1 MDLQWV
7 PPSSAFAPSPSG
19 PSPHR
24 SPHKRQ
30 DPIPTFSDPL
40 LSNLS
45 PSSTLEALQASTDV
59 PPASQNAVYESI
71 TAASSSERALAIRA
85 ATAGKQLKE
94 WYKEIQAWDW
104 PESHNGF
111 ESLGSDE
118 TLSAQEVE
126 AERMQE
132 CWGSLPAQMVL
143 EYDRRIED
151 IRDDMLA
158 LELDQL
164 KIHIRNVHLLST
176 SNRQFGAE
184 PNSFTEAY
192 GNSTLLD
199 DFTAIVTTTILQALP
214 VISRLE
220 ALMGVWDARLA
231 VLRTVPAF
239 TDALAHAQ
247 REMAAAWKVLEDDM
261 ESQNPE
267 HTTGDGGQILKAE
280 LESRIRE
287 LGQLLDYMLD
297 WLEGRPDTLPDKWVN
312 DLERLEGDFCD
323 WAVEVEKRAIDRQLK
338 WQRSFDGEFPKEDA
352 ANLIPQAW
360 IEESRE
366 AVLSQNVLVQNDG
379 AFATPALVFHPDTS
393 PTLDLYTDGA
403 NNDQLSR
410 YSHRP
415 VPLNLQQHRR
425 NQSDAPSELSS
436 TASVPGSATSDY
448 FSNMSSPEI
457 HDASRTEYFEV
468 GSPVEVVTPGLPRSE
483 SRTSQETVT
492 RQASPFAPKDYYHTV
507 ITSPSRSRASTMSP
521 EPTIQENGGL
531 VAPFDEYDDNL
542 TDDWANNRPQANPFP
557 SAFELQTAADA
568 QTPVHEQP
576 PKDGVCQVAGDAQA
590 PFYTKPRHRFEE
602 VVDLSPGNTPVKII
616 RRKTTEAV
624 SSTATPQA
632 FRTPKADGELQ
643 AVNLPATPHA
653 DGTALETPRE
663 TTKLEGDKLPTTPK
677 ANRTPMASPSKSM
690 DEQLEARISSILT
703 DIPVDIRLS
712 RGLGAGTTR
721 SPAKSTAN
729 ATKKTPPARLG
740 RSQTAVPSPN
750 TMMLTPADQ
759 KGPRAR
765 NGDSEV
771 KVYHLHQSGQGA
783 PIKLFVR
790 LVGENGERV
799 MVRIGGGWAD
809 LAEYLKE
816 YAIHHGRRTVSGGRF
831 DIQGLPHSQSSSPTT
846 TLGSLSNQQTPGSRP
861 DSPTVGYSARRSN
874 DVRPAS
880 RGSEMSRRSW
890 TGDNSPSLGLAGPKT
905 RKAAVSP
912 NKQAWVDTMMEKARS
927 GSGEKQKS
935 TKGPFGDLGIVGGTK
950 RLFMKGKKET

>member
-7 PPSSAFAPSPSG
+7 SPSSHFTPS

-30 DPIPTFSDPL
+30 DSSPTFSDPF

-59 PPASQNAVYESI
+59 PPATQNAVYESI

-85 ATAGKQLKE
+85 ATAGRQLKE
-94 WYKEIQAWDW
+94 WHKEIQAWDW
-104 PESHNGF
+104 PDSHNGF
-111 ESLGSDE
+111 GPLSSDAMV
-118 TLSAQEVE
+118 SAQDVG
-126 AERMQE
+126 AERMPE
-132 CWGSLPAQMVL
+132 CWGSLPAQTVL
-143 EYDRRIED
+143 DYDRRIEN
-151 IRDDMLA
+151 IRDAMIA
-158 LELDQL
+158 LELDDL
-164 KIHIRNVHLLST
+164 KIHVRNVHLLST
-176 SNRQFGAE
+176 SDRQFRVE
-184 PNSFTEAY
+184 PNSFTEAN
-192 GNSTLLD
+192 GNSILLD
-199 DFTAIVTTTILQALP
+199 DFTAIVTATILQALP

-220 ALMGVWDARLA
+220 ALMGVWEARLA
-231 VLRTVPAF
+231 VLHTVPAF
-239 TDALAHAQ
+239 TNALAHAQ
-247 REMAAAWKVLEDDM
+247 REMAAAWKALEDDM
-261 ESQNPE
+261 ESQDPE
-267 HTTGDGGQILKAE
+267 HITSRDCQDLKAG
-280 LESRIRE
+280 LESQIRD
-287 LGQLLDYMLD
+287 LGQRLDYMLD
-297 WLEGRPDTLPDKWVN
+297 WLEGRPDTLPDKWID

-338 WQRSFDGEFPKEDA
+338 WQRSFEGVFPEEDPSNVTPPSA
-352 ANLIPQAW
+352 
-360 IEESRE
+360 IEEPQE
-366 AVLSQNVLVQNDG
+366 AALSQNVLEQNDG
-379 AFATPALVFHPDTS
+379 PSATLPLVFHPDTS
-393 PTLDLYTDGA
+393 RTLDLYTDGA

-410 YSHRP
+410 YNHRP

-436 TASVPGSATSDY
+436 TASFPGSATSDY

-492 RQASPFAPKDYYHTV
+492 RQASPFAHQDYYHAV
-507 ITSPSRSRASTMSP
+507 ITSPSRSRASTMLP
-521 EPTIQENGGL
+521 EPTIEENGGL
-531 VAPFDEYDDNL
+531 VAAFDENHNNVP
-542 TDDWANNRPQANPFP
+542 DDWANNRPQATLLP
-557 SAFELQTAADA
+557 SVFSLQTVPDT

-576 PKDGVCQVAGDAQA
+576 PKDRGFQVAADAQA
-590 PFYTKPRHRFEE
+590 PFFTKPRHRSEE
-602 VVDLSPGNTPVKII
+602 VADLSPGSTPVKII
-616 RRKTTEAV
+616 RRKTAEAIT
-624 SSTATPQA
+624 SPATPRA
-632 FRTPKADGELQ
+632 VRTPMADGELQ
-643 AVNLPATPHA
+643 AVNLPATPPA
-653 DGTALETPRE
+653 NGNPAETPAE
-663 TTKLEGDKLPTTPK
+663 SMKMEADKLLATPK

-729 ATKKTPPARLG
+729 AMKKSPPARLG

-765 NGDSEV
+765 NGESEV
-771 KVYHLHQSGQGA
+771 KVYHLHQSGQGP

-831 DIQGLPHSQSSSPTT
+831 DIHGLPHSQSSSPTT
-846 TLGSLSNQQTPGSRP
+846 TLGSLSNNQTPGSRP
-861 DSPTVGYSARRSN
+861 DSPTVGYSTRRSN
-874 DVRPAS
+874 DVRPGS
-880 RGSEMSRRSW
+880 RGSDMSRRSW
-890 TGDNSPSLGLAGPKT
+890 AGDNSPSLGLAGPKT

-935 TKGPFGDLGIVGGTK
+935 TKSPFGDLGIVGGTK
-950 RLFMKGKKET
+950 RLFMKGKKDT

>member
-7 PPSSAFAPSPSG
+7 PPTSRFAPSPSG

-30 DPIPTFSDPL
+30 DTSPTFSDPL

-71 TAASSSERALAIRA
+71 AAASSSERALAIRA

-104 PESHNGF
+104 PDSHNGF
-111 ESLGSDE
+111 ESLSSDE
-118 TLSAQEVE
+118 LVSAQEVE

-143 EYDRRIED
+143 DHDRRIED
-151 IRDDMLA
+151 IRDAMLT
-158 LELDQL
+158 LELDDL
-164 KIHIRNVHLLST
+164 KIHVRNVHLLST
-176 SNRQFGAE
+176 SNRQFGVE
-184 PNSFTEAY
+184 PNSFTEVNSN
-192 GNSTLLD
+192 GNLLD

-247 REMAAAWKVLEDDM
+247 REMAAAWKALEDEM
-261 ESQNPE
+261 ESQNSE
-267 HTTGDGGQILKAE
+267 HTMGDGGQNMKAE
-280 LESRIRE
+280 LENQIRE
-287 LGQLLDYMLD
+287 LGQRLDYMLD
-297 WLEGRPDTLPDKWVN
+297 WLEGRPDTLPDKWVD

-338 WQRSFDGEFPKEDA
+338 WQRSFDGDVPKEDP
-352 ANLIPQAW
+352 ANVTPLPSFEEPQEPAL
-360 IEESRE
+360 SR
-366 AVLSQNVLVQNDG
+366 NVLEQHDG
-379 AFATPALVFHPDTS
+379 PFASPALVFHPDTS
-393 PTLDLYTDGA
+393 PTQDFYTDGA
-403 NNDQLSR
+403 NDDQVSR

-436 TASVPGSATSDY
+436 TASFPGSATSDY

-492 RQASPFAPKDYYHTV
+492 RRASQPTQQDYYQTV
-507 ITSPSRSRASTMSP
+507 LSSPSRSRASTVSP
-521 EPTIQENGGL
+521 EPTIEENGGL
-531 VAPFDEYDDNL
+531 VAPFDEYGDNL
-542 TDDWANNRPQANPFP
+542 PDDWVKNGPQADPFP
-557 SAFELQTAADA
+557 SAFELQTVADA

-576 PKDGVCQVAGDAQA
+576 HKDAVCHVAADAQA
-590 PFYTKPRHRFEE
+590 SFFTKPRHRFEE
-602 VVDLSPGNTPVKII
+602 VADLSPGNTPVKII

-624 SSTATPQA
+624 SSTATPLA
-632 FRTPKADGELQ
+632 VRTPTTDGELQ
-643 AVNLPATPHA
+643 VVDLPATPQANGHP
-653 DGTALETPRE
+653 TETP
-663 TTKLEGDKLPTTPK
+663 TKSVKSEADRLPATPK

-712 RGLGAGTTR
+712 QGLGAGTPR

-729 ATKKTPPARLG
+729 AMKKTPPARLG

-750 TMMLTPADQ
+750 TMMLTPVDQ

-771 KVYHLHQSGQGA
+771 KVYHLHQSGQGP

-846 TLGSLSNQQTPGSRP
+846 TLGSLSNHQTPGSRP
-861 DSPTVGYSARRSN
+861 DSPTVGYSTRRSN

-880 RGSEMSRRSW
+880 RGSDMSRRSW
-890 TGDNSPSLGLAGPKT
+890 AGDNSPSLGLAGPKT

-912 NKQAWVDTMMEKARS
+912 NKQAWVDGMMEKARS

-950 RLFMKGKKET
+950 RLFMKGKKES